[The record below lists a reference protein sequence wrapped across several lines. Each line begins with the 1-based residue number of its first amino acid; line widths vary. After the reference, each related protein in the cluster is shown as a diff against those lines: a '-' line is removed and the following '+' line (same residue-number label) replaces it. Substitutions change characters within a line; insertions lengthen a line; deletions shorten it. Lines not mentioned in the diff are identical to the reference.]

1 MESFLITSQIKRFKA
16 HKTRDGTNI
25 SLIKDCSLQSLG
37 YHLKPEVMSTAIS
50 KNKFQSKF

>member
-1 MESFLITSQIKRFKA
+1 MESFLIASHIKRFKA
-16 HKTRDGTNI
+16 CKIRDGTNI
-25 SLIKDCSLQSLG
+25 SLIKDCSLQRLG